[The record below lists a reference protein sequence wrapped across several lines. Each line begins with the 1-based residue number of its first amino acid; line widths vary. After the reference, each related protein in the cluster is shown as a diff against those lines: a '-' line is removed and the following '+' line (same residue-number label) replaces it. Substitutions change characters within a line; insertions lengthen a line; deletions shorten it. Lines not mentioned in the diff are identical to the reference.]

1 MSEYRN
7 LYQRTFSHLE
17 VSPALREELSAMTEK
32 MEKAKRPKK
41 FLLRR
46 MAVTS
51 MIMALAVVLAMGANA
66 ATGGELYEATI
77 GKLIGYA
84 IDSEGNRLNV
94 YKADENSGEAHYVV
108 EAEGGYGG
116 RTETVVIAEDESG
129 PEIGVEMDGEKI
141 TQPIEKVT
149 EGTGAIVSL
158 PDENG
163 DTALLN
169 IPWLYDPETGIDG
182 YRQREDGRYD
192 VVVQDEKDDKLK
204 IIVTDEIPFFIH
216 PSSSQE

>member
-1 MSEYRN
+1 MSEYRD
-7 LYQRTFSHLE
+7 LYQKTFSHLE
-17 VSPALREELSAMTEK
+17 VSPALREELSAMTKK
-32 MEKAKRPKK
+32 MEKARRPKQ

-46 MAVTS
+46 MAVTA
-51 MIMALAVVLAMGANA
+51 MIMALAIALAMGANA

-77 GKLIGYA
+77 GKLVGYA

-94 YKADENSGEAHYVV
+94 YKADETSECDFIV
-108 EAEGGYGG
+108 ETEGGYGG
-116 RTETVVIAEDESG
+116 HVEKVVITGDESG

-158 PDENG
+158 PNENG
-163 DTALLN
+163 DTSLLN
-169 IPWLYDPETGIDG
+169 LPWLYDPETGIDG

-192 VVVQDEKDDKLK
+192 VVVQDEKDGKMK
-204 IIVTDEIPFFIH
+204 IIVTDEIPFFIR
-216 PSSSQE
+216 PSAPQE